1 MELLKKLFFS
11 FCFVCCKFRNTDRMP
26 DGQDGDPTAGGSAN
40 KTKMGLQQFWLCQK
54 KKGPTER
61 KSQSRPNAKPIF
73 LGAR

>member
-1 MELLKKLFFS
+1 
-11 FCFVCCKFRNTDRMP
+11 MP